1 MTKKSAEPSTRKSR
15 AHGSKATV
23 EATSPKGSS
32 DFVMMRFGRIEEMN
46 RSFDIEYWQR
56 QGDAAIFRAAW
67 ELVEAYWRDR
77 GLNPDE
83 LRLQRSVEAF
93 TRPDAG
99 TARSPPTASPARSRP
114 AARAIAAPSSRACP

>member
-1 MTKKSAEPSTRKSR
+1 MSMKKKPAQTVSRRKR
-15 AHGSKATV
+15 PPARKTTQQPA
-23 EATSPKGSS
+23 PPRRS
-32 DFVMMRFGRIEEMN
+32 DLVMMRFGRIEDMD

-77 GLNPDE
+77 GNDPDE

-93 TRPDAG
+93 QRP
-99 TARSPPTASPARSRP
+99 
-114 AARAIAAPSSRACP
+114 

>member
-1 MTKKSAEPSTRKSR
+1 MTKKSAKPSIRKRR
-15 AHGSKATV
+15 AHGSKATPD
-23 EATSPKGSS
+23 AASPEGSS
-32 DFVMMRFGRIEEMN
+32 DLVMMRFGRIEEMS

-83 LRLQRSVEAF
+83 LRLQRSIEAF
-93 TRPDAG
+93 QRQ
-99 TARSPPTASPARSRP
+99 S
-114 AARAIAAPSSRACP
+114 